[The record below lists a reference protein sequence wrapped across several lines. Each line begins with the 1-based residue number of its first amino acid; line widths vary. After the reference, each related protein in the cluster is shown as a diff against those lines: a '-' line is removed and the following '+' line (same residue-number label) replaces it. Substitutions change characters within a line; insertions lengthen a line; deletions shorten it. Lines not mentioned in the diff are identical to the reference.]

1 MAGCAKRHI
10 ALMLCTLVWFAASGV
25 RAQQNGELVS
35 GGVRVKAAAD
45 TVVKPH
51 PQSPIFRDSIGISK
65 MTAISFVAP
74 GFSQLYNR
82 DYWKIP
88 VLYAGVGTFGYLWND
103 AGKKYRNY
111 KSQYEALMYD
121 PETTHP
127 RSEIDPVQEQM
138 MKYQNQRNLYLIG
151 AVGTY
156 LYFIGDGAINYPH
169 RVHPVK
175 KATTLAMIFP
185 GAGQIYNKSYWKVP
199 IVIGGFASMAYIIDF
214 NSRGYNRFRLAYNQ
228 YPNDEFGG
236 RIDQTQ
242 LKNYRDMYRRN
253 RDLSIIGT
261 AGLYVLSIIDAH
273 VDAYMRDFDVSDD
286 LSMHIEPTLI
296 DLPGFQANNNNYY
309 YPGVGMSM
317 QVKLNASPKFGK
329 RQAMNYTFNGQ

>member
-1 MAGCAKRHI
+1 MAGCAKKLI
-10 ALMLCTLVWFAASGV
+10 PLTLCALVWFAVSAV
-25 RAQQNGELVS
+25 RAQQPGELVS
-35 GGVRVKAAAD
+35 GGIRAKPAAD
-45 TVVKPH
+45 TAVKPH
-51 PQSPIFRDSIGISK
+51 PQSPIFRDSMGISK

-88 VLYAGVGTFGYLWND
+88 VLYAGVGTLGYLWQD
-103 AGKKYRNY
+103 AGKKYRDY
-111 KSQYEALMYD
+111 KSQYEALMHAPD
-121 PETTHP
+121 ETHP

-151 AVGTY
+151 TVGTY
-156 LYFIGDGAINYPH
+156 LYFIGNGALNYPH
-169 RVHPVK
+169 QVHPVK

-199 IVIGGFASMAYIIDF
+199 IVIGAFASMAYIIDF

-228 YPNDEFGG
+228 WPDDEFGG
-236 RIDQTQ
+236 RIDQARLQ
-242 LKNYRDMYRRN
+242 NARDMYRRN

-261 AGLYVLSIIDAH
+261 AGLYLLSIIDAH
-273 VDAYMRDFDVSDD
+273 VDAYMRDFDVGDD

-296 DLPGFQANNNNYY
+296 DLPGLRTSNY
-309 YPGVGMSM
+309 YPGLGMSM
-317 QVKLNASPKFGK
+317 QVNFNTSPNYGK
-329 RQAMNYTFNGQ
+329 HRAMNYTFNGQ